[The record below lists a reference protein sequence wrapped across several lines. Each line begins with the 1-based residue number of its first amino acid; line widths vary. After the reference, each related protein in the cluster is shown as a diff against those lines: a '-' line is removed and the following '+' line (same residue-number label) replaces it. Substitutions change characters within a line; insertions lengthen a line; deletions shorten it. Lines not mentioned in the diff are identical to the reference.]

1 MTRCILNKE
10 KENNNDE
17 ASVSDGHLAWRK
29 VLLQLHTQ
37 VLEDIHLQRSM
48 DHNRKMP
55 YNVSS
60 QP

>member
-29 VLLQLHTQ
+29 VLLQLHTCAGGHPSAE
-37 VLEDIHLQRSM
+37 V
-48 DHNRKMP
+48 NGP
-55 YNVSS
+55 
-60 QP
+60 

>member
-29 VLLQLHTQ
+29 VLLQLHTGAGG
-37 VLEDIHLQRSM
+37 H
-48 DHNRKMP
+48 P
-55 YNVSS
+55 YAEVNG
-60 QP
+60 P